1 MRTIL
6 ITVAILLSC
15 HDVSRAV
22 ESVAQDEFK
31 QLQKIALVVGAR
43 KYKNAAELPG
53 SAKEAKRVADVLSS
67 TGFHVRF
74 VEDPE
79 SRDQFVEE
87 EFLPFIQAIK
97 PGAFVVFYFSGH
109 GFTYNGESYLA
120 PLSFS
125 VPTESKDVFKSFWSA
140 SALQSRMSE
149 TDPAIVMMFLDA
161 CRDLPAFIEENGVID
176 PRMQAGLKGPTGGTS
191 SIISYATAA
200 GMTSEGS
207 SSTELS
213 PYTKALAEE
222 LDDEDVEFEDVQ
234 NRVRMRVR
242 AQTADRQNPWVAK
255 SSSLEVYFKPSA
267 IVIERFRQAWQRT
280 KTVDDVSAVKAY
292 LEVFALGPYGNAA
305 RKWLAD
311 LASRANTFT
320 QFSPA
325 QIDAAWDDAKLSPAV
340 IPRITGP
347 FGLPR
352 VVTSNEAIAVPS
364 GAGDNFT
371 IQRNPQVVGNILKDS
386 PNAVVLQEFT
396 TRLSPNLSA
405 AEGITLGVGSRIAVS
420 DYEFADDG
428 KVWLKASSG
437 ETAGD
442 FYLPVPAG
450 AGTQRV
456 SIGKALSEFIVA
468 GTNSPSTSL
477 VDEAQIDAELQ
488 KLRDAGRRIDWISVS
503 APVKKD
509 GAAGDEAKAAALVD
523 MQAVDAYA
531 VIRTRIPPGK
541 VSLYL
546 DAPGAQRGARVR
558 IFGE

>member
-1 MRTIL
+1 MRIFL
-6 ITVAILLSC
+6 IIGALLLC
-15 HDVSRAV
+15 CPNTSRAV
-22 ESVAQDEFK
+22 ESSPQDEFVP
-31 QLQKIALVVGAR
+31 LQKIALVVGAGT
-43 KYKNAAELPG
+43 YNNAAALPG
-53 SAKEAKRVADVLSS
+53 AVKDARIVADVLSS
-67 TGFHVRF
+67 IGFDVRL

-79 SRDQFVEE
+79 SRDQFIKE
-87 EFLPFIQAIK
+87 EFLPFTQAIK

-125 VPTESKDVFKSFWSA
+125 VPTESKDVFMSFWSA

-149 TDPAIVMMFLDA
+149 ADPAIVMMFLDA

-191 SIISYATAA
+191 AIISYATAA

-207 SSTELS
+207 LQSELS
-213 PYTKALAEE
+213 PYTRALAEE

-234 NRVRMRVR
+234 NRVRIRVR

-255 SSSLEVYFKPSA
+255 SSSLEVYFKPSKN
-267 IVIERFRQAWQRT
+267 VIERFRQAWQRT

-305 RKWLAD
+305 RKWMAD
-311 LASRANTFT
+311 LSSRANTFT

-325 QIDAAWDDAKLSPAV
+325 QIDAAWDEAKLSPAV

-352 VVTSNEAIAVPS
+352 IVTSNGAIAVPS

-386 PNAVVLQEFT
+386 QNAVVLQEFT

-405 AEGITLGVGSRIAVS
+405 AKGVTLGVGSRIAVS

-442 FYLPVPAG
+442 FYLPVPVG
-450 AGTQRV
+450 AGTQRI
-456 SIGKALSEFIVA
+456 SIGKALSEFIVS
-468 GTNSPSTSL
+468 GTDARSPSL

-488 KLRDAGRRIDWISVS
+488 NLRDAGRRIDWISVS
-503 APVKKD
+503 APAKKE

-541 VSLYL
+541 VSLL
-546 DAPGAQRGARVR
+546 LNAPGAQLGARVR